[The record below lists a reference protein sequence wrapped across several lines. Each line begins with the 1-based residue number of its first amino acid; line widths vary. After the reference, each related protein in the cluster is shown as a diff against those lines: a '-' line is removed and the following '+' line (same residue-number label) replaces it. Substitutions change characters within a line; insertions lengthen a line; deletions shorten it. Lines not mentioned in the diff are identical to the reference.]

1 MGRCQVRLAWL
12 ELSAQVGWQHPYSRP
27 VGVLVLPSAQL
38 TNPLLQPPS
47 CKAII
52 FRCTLKCRQP
62 FLPRNS
68 FLAPLSES
76 SNLLLEAPPPAKV

>member
-1 MGRCQVRLAWL
+1 MRLAWL
-12 ELSAQVGWQHPYSRP
+12 GLSAQVGWQHPYTP
-27 VGVLVLPSAQL
+27 VGASVLSSAQL

-52 FRCTLKCRQP
+52 FRCTLNCRQP